1 MVLMWRSEDN
11 GGSQVSSSIMCVPK
25 IELEVVR
32 FDSRGQ
38 LAGRHEYIL
47 TNLQ

>member
-25 IELEVVR
+25 TKLEVVR
-32 FDSRGQ
+32 FDSRWVS
-38 LAGRHEYIL
+38 LPADMY
-47 TNLQ
+47 TF

>member
-25 IELEVVR
+25 IELKVVR
-32 FDSRGQ
+32 FDSRGVSL
-38 LAGRHEYIL
+38 LADMNIY
-47 TNLQ
+47 